1 MICLF
6 QFFCMNLKKSFLITI
21 ALYGTLSADAQYRKY
36 TMAEAVNG
44 LSTTLALKSIKQ
56 PSWQPGT
63 HNFYQVIKEGTNE
76 FLIKT
81 HFPLGIVDT
90 MESLSKLNKSLGRD
104 SMKSL
109 PVINWLGRDY
119 AYYNKDNKLRKGTL
133 TSTGFI
139 WSDWINLPKD
149 AENVTVDRSVQLA
162 YTTKNNLWMADKY
175 GKIIQVTNESNE
187 NIISG
192 QAVHRN
198 EFGIEGGIFFS
209 PQGNYLAY
217 YRMDQTM
224 INDYPIVRWGSIPA
238 TVDLVKYPMAGGIS
252 HQVTLCVY
260 NPKTGKTISL
270 KTGMPKDQY
279 LTSVTWSPDEK
290 YIYIALLN
298 REQNHLQLNQ
308 YSAETGDKIKTLFEE
323 SSNTYVEPL
332 HPLTFLPNSSNKF
345 IWWSEADGYSHLYV
359 YNTNGTF
366 LKQLTKG
373 DYDVNELIGFN
384 EETNEAILTSAKQSP
399 LEKNVYAVNYVTG
412 AMRRV
417 DKEAGIHTVSLSEDG
432 QYIYDSYTSAN
443 VPKVGMIRTTDGS
456 FAKEILNA
464 DNTLKDFERPQ
475 MQSVMLKADDGTPLY
490 SKLILPTHFNPAK
503 KYPVIVYLY
512 NGPHVQLV
520 RNTFPESGNLWYE
533 YLAQHGYVVFTMDGR
548 GSDNRGRKFE
558 QATFRKL
565 GTVEMNDQLKGV
577 DYLKSLAY
585 VDAGRMGVH
594 GWSFGGFMTTSLMLR
609 HPGVFKVGVAGGPV
623 MDWSMYEIM
632 YTERYMDTPQE
643 NPKGYEDAN
652 LLTKTK
658 NLRGKLMLIHGTD
671 DNVVVWQHSINFLKK
686 AVDENVQVDY
696 FVYPGYEHNVR
707 GKDRVHLMQKITD
720 YFDLYLKP

>member
-1 MICLF
+1 
-6 QFFCMNLKKSFLITI
+6 MNYKKSFLIAI
-21 ALYGTLSADAQYRKY
+21 ALYSTLHAGAQYRKY

-44 LSTTLALKSIKQ
+44 LSATLALKSIKQ

-63 HNFYQVIKEGTNE
+63 HNFYQAVKEGQNE

-81 HFPLGIVDT
+81 HFPSGTVDT
-90 MESLSKLNKSLGRD
+90 IESLSKLNKTLGKDSLKG
-104 SMKSL
+104 L
-109 PVINWLGRDY
+109 PTFNWLSRDY
-119 AYYNKDNKLRKGTL
+119 AYYNNSNKIRKGVL
-133 TSTGFI
+133 TGTGFM
-139 WSDWINLPKD
+139 WSDWATLPED
-149 AENVTVDRSVQLA
+149 AENVTVDKSMQIA
-162 YTTKNNLWMADKY
+162 YTVKNNLWMADAY
-175 GKIIQVTNESNE
+175 GKITRVTNETNE

-198 EFGIEGGIFFS
+198 EFGIDGGIFFS
-209 PQGNYLAY
+209 PKGNYLAY

-224 INDYPIVRWGSIPA
+224 VNDYPVVRWGSVPA
-238 TVDLVKYPMAGGIS
+238 TVDLIKYPMAGGTS
-252 HQVTLCVY
+252 HRVTLCVY
-260 NPKTGKTISL
+260 SPKTGKTITL
-270 KTGMPKDQY
+270 KTGIPKDQY

-290 YIYIALLN
+290 YIYVVLLN
-298 REQNHLQLNQ
+298 REQNHLWLNQ

-332 HPLTFLPNSSNKF
+332 HPLTFLPGSSNKF
-345 IWWSEADGYSHLYV
+345 IWWSEADGFSHLYL

-366 LKQLTKG
+366 IKQLTEG
-373 DYDVNELIGFN
+373 NYEVNEIIGFN
-384 EETNEAILTSAKQSP
+384 EEANEVIITSAKGSP
-399 LEKNVYAVNYVTG
+399 LEKNVYAVNYTTG
-412 AMRRV
+412 AMRRI
-417 DKEAGIHTVSLSEDG
+417 DKEAGVHTVSLSEDG
-432 QYIYDSYTSAN
+432 RYIYDTYTSAH
-443 VPKVGMIRTTDGS
+443 VPKIALIRTTDGS
-456 FAKEILNA
+456 FTKEILKA

-475 MQSVMLKADDGTPLY
+475 IKNITLKADDGTPLY
-490 SKLILPTHFNPAK
+490 GKLILPANFNPAK

-577 DYLKSLAY
+577 EYLKSLAY
-585 VDAGRMGVH
+585 VDADRMGVH

-623 MDWSMYEIM
+623 TDWKMYEIM

-643 NPKGYEDAN
+643 NPKGYEDAD